1 MEGGT
6 VALFLTNA
14 HPVKG
19 WVLLVLAVVLVLLLL
34 VVLQLGGYIALKK
47 TAERFTG
54 LTDVTAYPG
63 HGLNS
68 GYHPNVR
75 TNSGF
80 QTDMTQPGQGI
91 GYNTSLTTAIVG
103 GPGKERLVSVNTAP
117 DFWTVTDVLGEAQEQ
132 DRTGRGGLAENQYW
146 SPDLQQWLTSAEV
159 AMLPEDQKKRV
170 QFYGGVGQ
178 NPSMVTNAAA
188 PAAAAEHMR
197 GGISNY
203 NKTLEGLRGRVV
215 GTPEDVMMSEMF
227 SATGVD
233 QALMTKAF

>member
-6 VALFLTNA
+6 VADWLSTDRA
-14 HPVKG
+14 VKG
-19 WVLLVLAVVLVLLLL
+19 WVLLVLGVVLVLLLL

-47 TAERFTG
+47 TAERMV
-54 LTDVTAYPG
+54 VTAYPG
-63 HGLNS
+63 QGLV
-68 GYHPNVR
+68 G
-75 TNSGF
+75 TA
-80 QTDMTQPGQGI
+80 TQPFATNAGFGSEPSSTNMGQ
-91 GYNTSLTTAIVG
+91 YNSSLTTAIVG
-103 GPGKERLVSVNTAP
+103 NGRGQERLVSVNTAP

-197 GGISNY
+197 GGLSNY

>member
-6 VALFLTNA
+6 VALFLTND

-47 TAERFTG
+47 TAERYTVYPGTG
-54 LTDVTAYPG
+54 LGSNVGSSTGVNTQRQMTEMSGTNQAPYNESNTFFIPG
-63 HGLNS
+63 GS
-68 GYHPNVR
+68 
-75 TNSGF
+75 S
-80 QTDMTQPGQGI
+80 Q
-91 GYNTSLTTAIVG
+91 
-103 GPGKERLVSVNTAP
+103 ERLVSVNTAP
-117 DFWTVTDVLGEAQEQ
+117 DFWTVTDVLGDAQEQ
-132 DRTGRGGLAENQYW
+132 DRVGRGNLAENQYW

-188 PAAAAEHMR
+188 PAAAEHMR
-197 GGISNY
+197 GD
-203 NKTLEGLRGRVV
+203 LRNFNSRLGAVERM
-215 GTPEDVMMSEMF
+215 TPEDIMMKEMF
-227 SATGVD
+227 SGGTAQLVENRLAG
-233 QALMTKAF
+233 KIY